1 MTAALRDGLA
11 SFREEAQR
19 ARLLELLEKAE
30 QSKGKHRPVVAAGR
44 DGIHVPMRSDGY
56 HEGATAT
63 VSVLDRRGKRIGTVY
78 LGQGV
83 VHYGPPPAAIEAVRR
98 ALAEPSTHEYQLAA
112 GLPQLL
118 DRVAAKLAAENRI
131 DVARGRGLMV
141 TAGANMAF
149 CHAVQ
154 AITAPGDEIILNAPY
169 YFNHEMAIQM
179 ADCTAVSV
187 ATDDAYQPRIDA
199 LRAAITSRTRAI
211 VTVTPNNP
219 SGAMYGEAQLRALD
233 ALCREHGIY
242 HICDE
247 TYEYFTYGS
256 ARHFSAGSLPGA
268 EERTISI
275 YSLSKAYGFAGW
287 RIGYV
292 AYPEGLAPSMAK
304 IQDTVLIC
312 PPVVSQIA
320 ASAALD
326 VGRSYCEPYVRE
338 LAGIRDIA
346 VSQLSTLAPRVH
358 VPAAD
363 GAFYCFVKVDT
374 SMDPM
379 MLTERLIR
387 EYRVAV
393 LPGTTFGMNDGCYF
407 RIAYGALQ
415 KAAVAEGIGRLVRGL
430 REIVG

>member
-1 MTAALRDGLA
+1 MVRPPTRMDLV
-11 SFREEAQR
+11 
-19 ARLLELLEKAE
+19 
-30 QSKGKHRPVVAAGR
+30 QSPIIPA
-44 DGIHVPMRSDGY
+44 I
-56 HEGATAT
+56 GAI
-63 VSVLDRRGKRIGTVY
+63 VQECPGTVY

-83 VHYGPPPAAIEAVRR
+83 VHYGPPQAAIEAVRR

-118 DRVAAKLAAENRI
+118 DRVSAKLAAENRI
-131 DVARGRGLMV
+131 DVKRGRGLMV

-154 AITAPGDEIILNAPY
+154 AITAPGDEIILNAPF

-199 LRAAITSRTRAI
+199 LRSAITSRTRAI

-219 SGAMYGEAQLRALD
+219 SGAVYGEARLSALD

-268 EERTISI
+268 EECTISI

-287 RIGYV
+287 RIGYM
-292 AYPEGLAPSMAK
+292 AYPEHLETAMAK

-312 PPVVSQIA
+312 PPVASQVA
-320 ASAALD
+320 AAAALD

-338 LAGIRDIA
+338 LSEIREI
-346 VSQLSTLAPRVH
+346 VLSQLATLAPLVH

-374 SMDPM
+374 PPSPRRRPGPNLDSMT
-379 MLTERLIR
+379 LAERLIR
-387 EYRVAV
+387 EHRVAV
-393 LPGTTFGMNDGCYF
+393 LPGTTFGMHDGCYF

-415 KAAVAEGIGRLVRGL
+415 KATVAEGIGRLVRGL
-430 REIVG
+430 RAIVG